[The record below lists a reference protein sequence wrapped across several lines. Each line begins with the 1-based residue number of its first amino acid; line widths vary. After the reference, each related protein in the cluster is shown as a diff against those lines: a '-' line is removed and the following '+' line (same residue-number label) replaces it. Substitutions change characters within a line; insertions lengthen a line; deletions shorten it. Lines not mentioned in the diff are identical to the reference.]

1 MNVNMLPILKRYFLA
16 FHNLLLKK
24 KYLDIQNIL
33 KNDYNLIEYDIEV
46 EKAYFEVFLG
56 RILYHKL

>member
-1 MNVNMLPILKRYFLA
+1 MKKYFALGSRVLFA
-16 FHNLLLKK
+16 LKK
-24 KYLDIQNIL
+24 TLHDKKNLHDKVG

>member
-1 MNVNMLPILKRYFLA
+1 MTKNFALQKTLHDKVG
-16 FHNLLLKK
+16 
-24 KYLDIQNIL
+24 

>member
-1 MNVNMLPILKRYFLA
+1 M
-16 FHNLLLKK
+16 K
-24 KYLDIQNIL
+24 KYFALGSRVLFALQKTLHDKVG